1 MPGPLQNEAMSEA
14 SEHSSTARR
23 RNWWILTG
31 SILAAM
37 GLFSSVF
44 LVVLEVI
51 LDAAPYLGALYL
63 LFALV
68 IVIGLLLL
76 VVGFI
81 HRRRFPDPERKEF
94 AAKLR
99 FTVDLA
105 KRSHFYAIV
114 STFMTSLLVL
124 ALLSFGSY
132 KSYRATESASFC
144 GELCHSVMH
153 PEWTTY
159 QTSSHARVACVE
171 CHIGEGVDWFVK
183 SKIDGLRQIWAVT
196 TNSFSRPIP
205 TPIHNLRPARET
217 CEQCHWAQKFIGYK
231 ELVRAYTLSDEENT
245 PHRLR
250 MLLKIGG
257 EQAGFMKGSG
267 IHYHMLMAAK
277 VEYIATDERRQD
289 IPWVR
294 VTRADGSVSEFDDVD
309 YPLSEADKATA
320 EVRTM
325 DCMDCHNRPAHQFA
339 APMSSV
345 NMAIE
350 QGAISRSLPYV
361 KVQAVQALSQQYGAT
376 DEAMVG
382 IANDLRNYYR
392 EEYPQFLED
401 GSEEL
406 AQAIQAVQAIY
417 QRSIFPAMQADWSA
431 YPDNIGHHYSPG
443 CFRCHNERMQSAAGE
458 NIFTT
463 CDKCHLILAQ
473 GESIDEVNVNFRT
486 GLAFVHPEDD
496 STIEDYQDCVDC
508 HTGGGGV
515 YE

>member
-1 MPGPLQNEAMSEA
+1 MSEA
-14 SEHSSTARR
+14 SDQTSTGRR
-23 RNWWILTG
+23 RNWWVWSAWFLTA
-31 SILAAM
+31 I
-37 GLFSSVF
+37 GLFGIAF
-44 LVVLEVI
+44 LIVLEAI

-63 LFALV
+63 LFALMIAV
-68 IVIGLLLL
+68 SLLLFL
-76 VVGFI
+76 AGFI
-81 HRRRFPDPERKEF
+81 HHRRIPDPQRQDL
-94 AAKLR
+94 AA
-99 FTVDLA
+99 TVRITLDFA
-105 KRSHFYAIV
+105 KRSHLYAIV
-114 STFMTSLLVL
+114 SISLSGLLVL
-124 ALLSFGSY
+124 GLLGFGSY

-144 GELCHSVMH
+144 GELCHNVMH

-171 CHIGEGVDWFVK
+171 CHIGEGADWFVK
-183 SKIDGLRQIWAVT
+183 SKIDGLRQVWAVT
-196 TNSFSRPIP
+196 VDSFSRPIP

-217 CEQCHWAQKFIGYK
+217 CEECHWPQKFIGYK
-231 ELVRAYTLSDEENT
+231 EMVRAYTLSDEENT
-245 PHRLR
+245 SHRLR

-257 EQAGFMKGSG
+257 EQTGFMKGSG
-267 IHYHMLMAAK
+267 IHYHMLIASK

-294 VTRADGSVSEFDDVD
+294 VTRADGSVSEFNNVD

-361 KVQAVQALSQQYGAT
+361 KVQAVLALSQRYETT

-392 EEYPQFLED
+392 EEYPEFLENGNED
-401 GSEEL
+401 LTE
-406 AQAIQAVQAIY
+406 AIQAVQAIY
-417 QRSIFPAMQADWSA
+417 QRSIFPTMNADWSA

-443 CFRCHNERMQSAAGE
+443 CFRCHNESMQSAAGE

-463 CDKCHLILAQ
+463 CNKCHLILAQ
-473 GESIDEVNVNFRT
+473 GESIDEVNVDFRT

-496 STIEDYQDCVDC
+496 STIEEYQNCVDC

>member
-1 MPGPLQNEAMSEA
+1 MSEA
-14 SEHSSTARR
+14 SERPSTKGR
-23 RNWWILTG
+23 RNWWILAG
-31 SILAAM
+31 SILIAM
-37 GLFSSVF
+37 GLFSGVF
-44 LVVLEVI
+44 LVVLEAI

-68 IVIGLLLL
+68 IAIGFLL
-76 VVGFI
+76 VAIGFI
-81 HRRRFPDPERKEF
+81 HRRRVPHPERKDL
-94 AAKLR
+94 AARVR
-99 FTVDLA
+99 FTLDLA
-105 KRSHFYAIV
+105 KRSHLYAIV
-114 STFMTSLLVL
+114 SISLTSLLVL
-124 ALLSFGSY
+124 VLLGFGSY
-132 KSYRATESASFC
+132 KSYRATESVSFC
-144 GELCHSVMH
+144 GELCHNVMH

-171 CHIGEGVDWFVK
+171 CHIGEGADWFIR
-183 SKIDGLRQIWAVT
+183 SKIDGLRQVWAVAVK
-196 TNSFSRPIP
+196 SYSRPIP

-217 CEQCHWAQKFIGYK
+217 CEECHWPQKFIGYK

-257 EQAGFMKGSG
+257 EQTGFMTGAG
-267 IHYHMLMAAK
+267 IHYHMLIAAK
-277 VEYIATDERRQD
+277 VEYIATDERRQE

-294 VTRADGSVSEFDDVD
+294 VTRADGSVSEFNNVED
-309 YPLSEADKATA
+309 PLSEDERATA
-320 EVRTM
+320 QVRKM
-325 DCMDCHNRPAHQFA
+325 DCMDCHNRPAHQFQ

-350 QGAISRSLPYV
+350 LGAISRRLPYI
-361 KVQAVQALSQQYGAT
+361 KVQAVQALSHQYGTT

-392 EEYPQFLED
+392 EEYPDFLED
-401 GSEEL
+401 GNADL
-406 AQAIQAVQAIY
+406 TQAIQSVQTIY
-417 QRSIFPAMQADWSA
+417 QRSIFPMMKADWSA

-443 CFRCHNERMQSAAGE
+443 CFRCHNESMQSAAGE

-463 CDKCHLILAQ
+463 CSKCHLILAQ
-473 GESIDEVNVNFRT
+473 GESIDEVNVDFRT
-486 GLAFVHPEDD
+486 GLAFVHPEDG
-496 STIEDYQDCVDC
+496 STIEEYQSCVDC

>member
-1 MPGPLQNEAMSEA
+1 MSEA
-14 SEHSSTARR
+14 NEYSSTKRP
-23 RNWWILTG
+23 RNWWLLLG
-31 SILAAM
+31 SILIGM

-44 LVVLEVI
+44 LVVLEAI
-51 LDAAPYLGALYL
+51 LTAAPYLGVLYL
-63 LFALV
+63 LFALA
-68 IVIGLLLL
+68 IVVGLGMLL
-76 VVGFI
+76 VGVI
-81 HRRRFPDPERKEF
+81 QRRHVADPQRKGLI
-94 AAKLR
+94 AKIR
-99 FTVDLA
+99 FTLDLA

-114 STFMTSLLVL
+114 SIFMAGMFVL

-171 CHIGEGVDWFVK
+171 CHIGEGADWFVK
-183 SKIDGLRQIWAVT
+183 SKIDGLRQVWAVT
-196 TNSFSRPIP
+196 VNSFSRPIP

-217 CEQCHWAQKFIGYK
+217 CEECHWPQKFIGYR

-245 PHRLR
+245 AHRLR

-257 EQAGFMKGSG
+257 EQTGFMKGSG
-267 IHYHMLMAAK
+267 IHYHMLIAAK
-277 VEYIATDERRQD
+277 IEYIATDERRQN

-294 VTRADGSVSEFDDVD
+294 VTRSDGSVTEFDSLDS
-309 YPLSEADKATA
+309 PLSEAEKAGA

-325 DCMDCHNRPAHQFA
+325 DCMDCHNRPSHQFM
-339 APMSSV
+339 APMSAV

-350 QGAISRSLPYV
+350 QGAIPRTLPHI
-361 KVQAVQALSQQYGAT
+361 KVQAVRALSHEYKTT
-376 DEAMVG
+376 DQAMVG
-382 IANDLRNYYR
+382 VANSLRNYYR
-392 EEYPQFLED
+392 EEYPQFVEN
-401 GSEEL
+401 GSEDL
-406 AQAIQAVQAIY
+406 TRAIQAVQAIY
-417 QRSIFPAMQADWSA
+417 RGSIFPEMHASWSA

-443 CFRCHNERMQSAAGE
+443 CFRCHNESMQSAEGE

-463 CDKCHLILAQ
+463 CTKCHLILAQ
-473 GESIDEVNVNFRT
+473 GESIDDVKVDFRT
-486 GLAFVHPEDD
+486 GLAFVHPEDGA
-496 STIEDYQDCVDC
+496 TIEEYVDCVDC

>member
-1 MPGPLQNEAMSEA
+1 MNEV
-14 SEHSSTARR
+14 SEHSSTPHRP
-23 RNWWILTG
+23 NWWILTG

-37 GLFSSVF
+37 GFLSNVF
-44 LVVLEVI
+44 LIVLEAI
-51 LDAAPYLGALYL
+51 FDAAPYLGALYL

-68 IVIGLLLL
+68 IVIGLLLI

-81 HRRRFPDPERKEF
+81 QRRRFPDPQRKDL
-94 AAKLR
+94 AATFR
-99 FTVDLA
+99 FTLDLA
-105 KRSHFYAIV
+105 KRAHLYAIV
-114 STFMTSLLVL
+114 SILATGLLVPVIIG
-124 ALLSFGSY
+124 FGSY
-132 KSYRATESASFC
+132 QSYRAMESPSFC

-171 CHIGEGVDWFVK
+171 CHIGEGVDWFIK

-217 CEQCHWAQKFIGYK
+217 CEQCHWSQKFIGYK

-245 PHRLR
+245 PYRLR

-257 EQAGFMKGSG
+257 EQTGFMKGSG
-267 IHYHMLMAAK
+267 IHYHMFIANK

-289 IPWVR
+289 IRWVHI
-294 VTRADGSVSEFDDVD
+294 TRADGSVSEFINVDD
-309 YPLSEADKATA
+309 PLSEAEKATA

-325 DCMDCHNRPAHQFA
+325 DCMDCHNRPAHQFM

-350 QGAISRSLPYV
+350 QGAIPRSLPYV
-361 KVQAVQALSQQYGAT
+361 KVQAVQALSLQYETT

-392 EEYPQFLED
+392 VEYPRFLED
-401 GSEEL
+401 GNGDL
-406 AQAIQAVQAIY
+406 TQAIQAVQAIY
-417 QRSIFPAMQADWSA
+417 RRSIFPAMNANWSA
-431 YPDNIGHHYSPG
+431 YPDNIGHHISPG
-443 CFRCHNERMQSAAGE
+443 CFRCHNESMQSAAGE
-458 NIFTT
+458 NVFTT
-463 CDKCHLILAQ
+463 CNKCHLILAQ
-473 GESIDEVNVNFRT
+473 GESIEEVNVDLRT
-486 GLAFVHPEDD
+486 GLAFVHPEDG
-496 STIEDYQDCVDC
+496 STIEEYQDCVDC
-508 HTGGGGV
+508 HTGGGSV